1 MDIKQLRYFATIAKE
16 GQISRAARK
25 LHMAQPPLSQ
35 QLKLLEEELG
45 TLLFERKG
53 RSLEL
58 TSPGKVLYK
67 KALMILNLLEDTV
80 MEVKET
86 EQGLRGVLSIGSVKS
101 GFSYLVRRIRRFRE
115 QYPMVTFH
123 LREGDSFR
131 ICELLRNRDIE
142 IGLVRLPIETE
153 DVHMIHLPIEPYVAV
168 LPKDWQIAAGPSI
181 SLKDIKDVPLLLLH
195 RICGTGQYELI
206 VDECRRHGFEPNI
219 ICECPDVTM
228 LLSLVNEGVGATI
241 VPKSAIAINQAANI
255 QSFDLEDSALQSE
268 SAVIWLKDR
277 YLSKAARHFLETFAD
292 PLSRKPTE

>member
-1 MDIKQLRYFATIAKE
+1 MDIKQLRYFATIANE

-45 TLLFERKG
+45 TPLFERKG
-53 RSLEL
+53 RRLEL
-58 TSPGKVLYK
+58 TAPGKVLYK
-67 KALMILNLLEDTV
+67 KAVMILNLLEETV

-86 EQGLRGVLSIGSVKS
+86 EQGLRGVLRIGSVKS
-101 GFSYLVRRIRRFRE
+101 GFSHLIRRIRRFRE
-115 QYPMVTFH
+115 QYPMITFQ
-123 LREGDSFR
+123 LREGDSYR

-142 IGLVRLPIETE
+142 IGLVRLPIEME

-168 LPKDWQIAAGPSI
+168 LPKDWQIAAGPTI
-181 SLKDIKDVPLLLLH
+181 SMKDVKDLPLLLLH
-195 RICGTGQYELI
+195 RISGIGQYEMVI
-206 VDECRRHGFEPNI
+206 DECRRHGFEPNV
-219 ICECPDVTM
+219 ICECPDVAM

-255 QSFDLEDSALQSE
+255 QSFDIEDSTLQSE

-277 YLSKAARHFLETFAD
+277 YLSKAARHFLETFTEQA
-292 PLSRKPTE
+292 PLEPTE